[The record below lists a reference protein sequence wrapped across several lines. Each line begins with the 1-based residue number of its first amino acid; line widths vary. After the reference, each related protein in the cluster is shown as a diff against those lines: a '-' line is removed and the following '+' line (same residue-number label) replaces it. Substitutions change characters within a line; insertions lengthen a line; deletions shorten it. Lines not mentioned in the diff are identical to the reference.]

1 MVSILKKTL
10 ILLVPLIFLFLFA
23 GCSNAEKEELVISY
37 DDSVNGYTV
46 SLYQV
51 GEPQGTFGDVT
62 AKLVLQD
69 SAGNV
74 IDEENFDLA
83 NDGAD
88 VLITNITVVDWYD
101 DRVEIGLKEL
111 DTTNELT
118 YVLNYES

>member
-1 MVSILKKTL
+1 MKKTL
-10 ILLVPLIFLFLFA
+10 ISLVLVFTIILFA
-23 GCSNAEKEELVISY
+23 GCSKTDKEDLIISY
-37 DDSVNGYTV
+37 DNSVNGYTV

-88 VLITNITVVDWYD
+88 VLITNITAVNWYD

-111 DTTNELT
+111 DTSNELT

>member
-1 MVSILKKTL
+1 MKKTL
-10 ILLVPLIFLFLFA
+10 ILLVSVIFLCLFV

-37 DDSVNGYTV
+37 DDSVNGYTI

-51 GEPQGTFGDVT
+51 GEPQGAFGSVN

-74 IDEENFDLA
+74 IDEENFELA

-88 VLITNITVVDWYD
+88 VLITNITAVNWYD